1 MVEYLKKGYGN
12 KQPDNILSHDELKT
26 ILDKSLFYT
35 ETEVEEQTPCIWVQE
50 PDFNSTV
57 ASFGNISTIVGKP
70 KAGKTFVVTAIAAA
84 LLKNETYLKF
94 TGSLPEEKNKVLFID
109 TEQSK
114 RDCKKVSQR
123 LSLMTG
129 TPEKHPKNLIYV
141 RLRGYEPQTILQV
154 VEYAINTIDDI
165 GTVLIDG
172 IKDLV
177 YSINDEREA
186 TMISSKLLSWS
197 ETKGI
202 HIITVIHQNKGADN
216 NTRGHIGTEL
226 ENKSETVISVEK
238 DQKDK
243 GLIIVN
249 AKLMRNKEF
258 ESFAFR
264 INNNGLPELSEYS
277 GSYTKSN
284 SKCPS
289 DYSDKFHF
297 EVCQNIFPENNNC
310 SKNELNFLLRGAL
323 KKYEIDVS
331 EKPAREFVDYY
342 IEKGI
347 ILNKTDGVKA
357 KFVLNDKLSW

>member
-1 MVEYLKKGYGN
+1 MTKSNYKTEPEIIS
-12 KQPDNILSHDELKT
+12 QDQLKT
-26 ILDKSLFYT
+26 IFEKSLFYT
-35 ETEVEEQTPCIWVQE
+35 ETEVEEQAPCLWVQE
-50 PDFNSTV
+50 PEFKSTV

-70 KAGKTFVVTAIAAA
+70 KAGKTFIITTIASA
-84 LLKNETYLKF
+84 LLKNEKYLMF
-94 TGSLPEEKNKVLFID
+94 TGSLPEGKNKVLFID

-114 RDCKKVSQR
+114 RDCKKVSER

-129 TPEKHPKNLIYV
+129 TPGKHPENLIYL
-141 RLRGYEPQTILQV
+141 RLRGNEPQIILQV
-154 VEYAINTIDDI
+154 VEYAISSIPGI
-165 GTVLIDG
+165 GAVIIDG

-186 TMISSKLLSWS
+186 TMISSKLLNWS

-258 ESFAFR
+258 EPFAFR
-264 INNNGLPELSEYS
+264 INNDGLPELSEYGVS
-277 GSYTKSN
+277 VTKSN

-289 DYSDKFHF
+289 DYSDKFHL
-297 EVCQNIFPENNNC
+297 EVCQKIFPENNNC
-310 SKNELNFLLRGAL
+310 SKNELNFILRDEL
-323 KKYEIDVS
+323 KKYDIDIS
-331 EKPAREFVDYY
+331 DKPAREFIDYY
-342 IEKGI
+342 IDKGI
-347 ILNKTDGVKA
+347 ILNKTGGTKG
-357 KFVLNDKLSW
+357 KYVLNEKYSW